1 MKALLS
7 YTSFG
12 VSNRT
17 VGIQDAEEGDSVRND
32 GFFFWLF
39 VVLLSG
45 YCGVIITHKC

>member
-32 GFFFWLF
+32 GVCFLVVRHSIVWL
-39 VVLLSG
+39 LWSH
-45 YCGVIITHKC
+45 YYNS